1 MFSTVPPPK
10 RVSRLMHAARYRP
23 SRRTTAVILWHSL
36 LECLLALVL
45 LFGATTFVRWVV
57 GPSPISSA
65 IPTVRVRLL
74 IIGAAVGVLVFG
86 LILSPAG
93 RRPEATSTP
102 QLHSPC
108 GCPEPFPVR
117 P

>member
-57 GPSPISSA
+57 GLLDQLQQHVPLVNTTARRTS
-65 IPTVRVRLL
+65 VRSLNCC
-74 IIGAAVGVLVFG
+74 VLVPRWYQPT
-86 LILSPAG
+86 SST
-93 RRPEATSTP
+93 ATS
-102 QLHSPC
+102 C
-108 GCPEPFPVR
+108 RAG
-117 P
+117 